1 MQDAAAEVDNL
12 RGLYREE
19 VDQRSALEEALEN
32 LRRDYEA
39 KLNATAF
46 DLRSWVGRSQK
57 KEAQA
62 RAAEAEKARAA
73 QERAAQLA
81 AEAEAARAAE
91 VRSAAALREVETS
104 LVHADAARVARRI
117 QMRLLGWDSALS
129 VDGLPMVSL
138 PAHECIV
145 SLEIERDERLWLRTV
160 RSIGRCL

>member
-12 RGLYREE
+12 RGLYKDE
-19 VDQRSALEEALEN
+19 VDQRTALEEALEN

-73 QERAAQLA
+73 Q
-81 AEAEAARAAE
+81 ARA
-91 VRSAAALREVETS
+91 
-104 LVHADAARVARRI
+104 ARRI
-117 QMRLLGWDSALS
+117 QMRRRAVRIAAAGVS
-129 VDGLPMVSL
+129 VAGAVGG
-138 PAHECIV
+138 V
-145 SLEIERDERLWLRTV
+145 V
-160 RSIGRCL
+160 FF

>member
-12 RGLYREE
+12 RGLYKDE
-19 VDQRSALEEALEN
+19 VDQRTALEEALEN

-73 QERAAQLA
+73 QERAAALA

-117 QMRLLGWDSALS
+117 QMRRRAVRIAAAGVSVAGAVGGAVFFLLRN
-129 VDGLPMVSL
+129 VSKG
-138 PAHECIV
+138 E
-145 SLEIERDERLWLRTV
+145 
-160 RSIGRCL
+160 